1 MLFSITI
8 LKCHLPLVRLSLT
21 KRKYWG
27 DTFWLLHIVSISSI
41 SIFPIIGATKKAL
54 EELEKKRQKREVEEE
69 DFKNRLERLLSRNNE
84 IAKMREANTKLLAD
98 MKIKVK
104 KARSKLSE

>member
-1 MLFSITI
+1 MADKS
-8 LKCHLPLVRLSLT
+8 SD
-21 KRKYWG
+21 
-27 DTFWLLHIVSISSI
+27 DTNRDVDGGVAASDSSN
-41 SIFPIIGATKKAL
+41 
-54 EELEKKRQKREVEEE
+54 REVEEE

>member
-1 MLFSITI
+1 M
-8 LKCHLPLVRLSLT
+8 
-21 KRKYWG
+21 
-27 DTFWLLHIVSISSI
+27 LLHIVSIYSI
-41 SIFPIIGATKKAL
+41 SLFPIIGATKKAL

>member
-1 MLFSITI
+1 MT
-8 LKCHLPLVRLSLT
+8 
-21 KRKYWG
+21 
-27 DTFWLLHIVSISSI
+27 
-41 SIFPIIGATKKAL
+41 GATKKAL

>member
-1 MLFSITI
+1 MSFAIGMTI
-8 LKCHLPLVRLSLT
+8 FNIQQILRGEGIC
-21 KRKYWG
+21 G
-27 DTFWLLHIVSISSI
+27 GLLHIASINTI
-41 SIFPIIGATKKAL
+41 SLFPIIGATKKAL

>member
-1 MLFSITI
+1 M
-8 LKCHLPLVRLSLT
+8 PLVRLSLT

-27 DTFWLLHIVSISSI
+27 GYFFKGLLHIVSISSI